1 MSLKVDRKG
10 LRSVSFLVISVCGV
24 VLLFPILG
32 LRINLTSSHVPVGL
46 WRAYPADSV
55 SVGDVITFDVY
66 DLFFESPQVYDE
78 RMKFDSSKLLKKV
91 AALPGAVIERS
102 GDLVII
108 DGKELQGAKIMKNS
122 WCRVEYPLVVPDG
135 AVWLMADSETAFDS
149 RYHGP
154 LPVRLIREKNKPVLV
169 WRRGAN

>member
-1 MSLKVDRKG
+1 MALKVDRKG
-10 LRSVSFLVISVCGV
+10 LRGASLFIIPVCGL
-24 VLLFPILG
+24 VLLFPAFG
-32 LRINLTSSHVPVGL
+32 LRINLTPSHVPVGL

-55 SVGDVITFDVY
+55 SAGDVITFDVY

-78 RMKFDSSKLLKKV
+78 RMNFESSKLLKRV
-91 AALPGAVIERS
+91 AALPGSVIERS
-102 GDLVII
+102 GDTVLI
-108 DGKELQGAKIMKNS
+108 DGQELRSAIIMKDS

-135 AVWLMADSETAFDS
+135 TVWLMADSETAFDS

-169 WRRGAN
+169 W